1 MKPFASRQV
10 LDGLKD
16 FQRRTAQHVFR
27 RMFLDKVPATRFLV
41 ADEVGL
47 GKTKVAQGLLALTVE
62 HLQGRQ
68 RTINAVYICSS
79 SDIAKQNVARLQ
91 IPGEHPVVARST
103 RLTLLAC
110 RDQEADEGEAG
121 PRKLNLVA
129 FTPGTSFDL
138 RSNLGLLN
146 ERVLV
151 FHLVQRAG
159 FFGIKPGALKNI
171 LLGRVDRD
179 RFLEKLG
186 AFEARFELNEAIADL
201 FEEAVQRDTELLQ
214 AFVELGEVF
223 ARARDPLPKEL
234 AQRRSAFVGRLREVL
249 ATCCLRSLEPDL
261 IILDEFQRFKHLL
274 QQEGEEAELARALFE
289 YARGENKVRVLLLS
303 ATPYKMFT
311 AGGDTAD
318 NHYADFAS
326 TLAFLER
333 DLPTKE
339 QAESLLEQLRA
350 ELMRLDVGSSKDELL
365 RLKTRIE
372 QVLRRV
378 MVRTERL
385 ALSEDRSGML
395 KPVSHLLQT
404 QPEDLRAFLS
414 LQRVSDALGEGDMVS
429 FWKSVPYALNFMD
442 EYNLKRRLRALAKE
456 DSPALREALE
466 HVLPRGGLLSWEDI
480 EAYRPIPL
488 ASARLRW
495 LLGELQRQRAFEI
508 LWVPPSM
515 PYYELAGAYAQAAG
529 RGFTKRL
536 LFSAWR
542 AVPSALAC
550 LITYEAERHM
560 LSGEKG
566 PLRNTPEARQRHV
579 RPLRF
584 NKSKEG
590 LHGMTT
596 LGLIYPCRAL
606 AHGIDP
612 LRLRGAQGRP
622 LSLERALAAARA
634 QVREMLKPLRQRT
647 RRGQVGDERWY
658 WAAPILLD
666 RLMEAEPWLDGEVAE
681 DWSGAEASEEGRE
694 ESDSAWEEHVQ
705 RAQAIRLEDL
715 GGPPED
721 LDEVLALLALGGP
734 GVCSLRA
741 LLRREGEDGDE
752 RAEGWAGRVA
762 RGFLSL
768 FNLREVY
775 SMLRGQEPYW
785 RRVLRHAAEGG
796 LQAVLDEYVHFLD
809 EALSLRDRPEMTR
822 WEGLTEAL
830 LGALRLRSSSL
841 RVDRIE
847 VESASVRLDTHSMRS
862 RFAVR
867 FGDTPAEGEDGQAPA
882 RPGQVKDAFNS
893 PFWPF
898 VLATTS
904 LGQEGLDFHAYAHAI
919 VHWDLPSNPVD
930 LEQREG
936 RLHRYKGHAVRKN
949 LASQLGLPTPTDP
962 GASRAMPDP
971 WEALFRRADRDRP
984 EGETQVVPYWV
995 QRGAA
1000 HLERHVPLFPL
1011 SREQES
1017 LQRLLHSLV
1026 LYRLAFGQPR
1036 QEDLV
1041 AYLSQRIPLEEARRV
1056 VTALRLDL
1064 GPA

>member
-1 MKPFASRQV
+1 MKPFASKQV

-16 FQRRTAQHVFR
+16 FQRRTVQHVFR

-68 RTINAVYICSS
+68 QTINAVYICSS

-91 IPGEHPVVARST
+91 LPGEHPVVAKAT

-110 RDQEADEGEAG
+110 RDQEEDEEDRES
-121 PRKLNLVA
+121 RKLNLVA

-138 RSNLGLLN
+138 KSNLGLMN
-146 ERVLV
+146 ERVLL
-151 FHLVQRAG
+151 FHLVQRSG

-179 RFLEKLG
+179 RFQGKLA
-186 AFEARFELNEAIADL
+186 AFEERFELNEAIADL
-201 FEEAVQRDTELLQ
+201 FAEAIQKDTGLLQ
-214 AFVELGEVF
+214 AFVELGEAF
-223 ARARDPLPKEL
+223 ARARDLLPKEL
-234 AQRRSAFVGRLREVL
+234 AQQRNAFVGKLREVL

-274 QQEGEEAELARALFE
+274 QGEGEEAELARALFE
-289 YARGENKVRVLLLS
+289 YAHGENKVRVLLLS

-311 AGGDTAD
+311 VGGDAVD
-318 NHYADFAS
+318 NHYADFAT
-326 TLAFLER
+326 TLAFLEK
-333 DLPTKE
+333 DLPTKA
-339 QAESLLEQLRA
+339 QAESLLEQFRA
-350 ELMRLDVGSSKDELL
+350 ELMRLDVSSSKDELL
-365 RLKTRIE
+365 RLKTKVE

-429 FWKSVPYALNFMD
+429 FWKSVPYPLNFMD
-442 EYNLKRRLRALAKE
+442 EYNLKRRLRELAKE
-456 DSPALREALE
+456 NSSELRKTLE
-466 HVLPRGGLLSWEDI
+466 HVSPQGGLLNWEDI

-495 LLGELQRQRAFEI
+495 LLGELQRQKAFEL

-560 LSGEKG
+560 LSGEKR
-566 PLRNTPEARQRHV
+566 PLKNTPEARQRHV

-612 LRLRGAQGRP
+612 LRLRGTQGRP
-622 LSLERALAAARA
+622 LSLERALVAARA
-634 QVREMLKPLRQRT
+634 QVREMLKPLRQKT
-647 RRGQVGDERWY
+647 RRGQAEDERWY

-666 RLMEAEPWLDGEVAE
+666 RLQEAEPWLDEDVAE
-681 DWSGAEASEEGRE
+681 DWSGVEASEEDHEG
-694 ESDSAWEEHVQ
+694 DSAWEEHVQ

-715 GGPPED
+715 GRPPAD

-734 GVCSLRA
+734 GVCTLRA
-741 LLRREGEDGDE
+741 FLRQEDEDGDE

-796 LQAVLDEYVHFLD
+796 LQAVLDEYVHFLA
-809 EALSLRDRPEMTR
+809 EALSLRDKPGAIR
-822 WEGLTEAL
+822 WKSLAEAL
-830 LGALRLRSSSL
+830 VSVLRLRSSSL

-847 VESASVRLDTHSMRS
+847 VESESVRIDTHSMRS

-867 FGDTPAEGEDGQAPA
+867 FGDAPAEGEDGQAPA

-949 LASQLGLPTPTDP
+949 LAGQFGLPAMPDPT
-962 GASRAMPDP
+962 ARAMPDP
-971 WEALFRRADRDRP
+971 WETLFQRADRERP

-1041 AYLSQRIPLEEARRV
+1041 AYLSQRIPPEETRRLV
-1056 VTALRLDL
+1056 AALRLDL
-1064 GPA
+1064 GPG